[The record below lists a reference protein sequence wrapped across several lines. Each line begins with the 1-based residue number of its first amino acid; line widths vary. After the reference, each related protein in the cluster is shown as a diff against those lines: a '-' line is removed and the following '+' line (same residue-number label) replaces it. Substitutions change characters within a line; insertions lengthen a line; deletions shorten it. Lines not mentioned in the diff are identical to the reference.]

1 MEGLRDRS
9 LEAAP
14 KALGAALELYRGEVD
29 AVVGQLR
36 SRLGWWRSLARLFT
50 GDGSAAE
57 IETTFA
63 ARMQEVATAF
73 GRDDAGRLVDACSDH
88 WESVR
93 PRVKE
98 RMAFEAGLCTV
109 AGEAREEVIGRFVA
123 RLEKAVPQAL
133 TGLRVRGVLD
143 PLMRRRSASLKGF
156 TAIGLMLAIAAGTC
170 GVLSLQPLAVFV
182 FAAVTACITRGS
194 IAEGYRDRLLAG
206 GATFADG
213 LKADHGEAIRLL
225 FRDYSSSLLEVRRRL
240 ASEKAA
246 LQPRLERSNS
256 LYIALKS
263 VELDL

>member
-1 MEGLRDRS
+1 
-9 LEAAP
+9 
-14 KALGAALELYRGEVD
+14 
-29 AVVGQLR
+29 
-36 SRLGWWRSLARLFT
+36 
-50 GDGSAAE
+50 
-57 IETTFA
+57 
-63 ARMQEVATAF
+63 
-73 GRDDAGRLVDACSDH
+73 
-88 WESVR
+88 
-93 PRVKE
+93 
-98 RMAFEAGLCTV
+98 
-109 AGEAREEVIGRFVA
+109 
-123 RLEKAVPQAL
+123 
-133 TGLRVRGVLD
+133 
-143 PLMRRRSASLKGF
+143 
-156 TAIGLMLAIAAGTC
+156 MLAIAAGTC
-170 GVLSLQPLAVFV
+170 GVLSLQQPAVLLLGAALAVFV